1 MAKGKGTIVLPA
13 SALQMSH
20 KIPTLPLL
28 EQGFTL
34 LELLVVLFIM
44 VLGFSAISINLSS
57 GTDTLE
63 IKSAATDMVSA
74 LRYARGQALVSHKE
88 STVSINLSDNTYT
101 VSGRGKTYH
110 IPDAIDVSVVVAQD
124 ELEGEGI
131 ANLRFFPDGSSIG
144 GRVTLEK
151 GSVGWQIDIN
161 WLTGASELNAK

>member
-1 MAKGKGTIVLPA
+1 MAKGKGAVAFPA
-13 SALQMSH
+13 SALQQAN
-20 KIPTLPLL
+20 KISPRPLL

-63 IKSAATDMVSA
+63 IKSAAIDMVSA

-88 STVSINLSDNTYT
+88 STVSIDLTENTYS

-110 IPDAIDVSVVVAQD
+110 IPEAIDVSVVTAQD
-124 ELEGEGI
+124 ELEEGV

-151 GSVGWQIDIN
+151 DNVGWQIDIN
-161 WLTGASELNAK
+161 WLTGASELSAK